1 MNKIKISSAI
11 SICVFLAFLSFLSPF
26 LLFQRAGASEEAE
39 MALEPNQYDHFS
51 VLDSFLMV
59 QNNSAVANNSHLLDI
74 NNYKAKLDTVYVFV
88 TAYSS
93 DPAETNG
100 DPFITASGSFVHWG
114 TAATN
119 FLPFGTKIQIPE
131 IFGDE
136 IFIIKDRMHRSRRY
150 VVDIWHPSKDGAVNF
165 GAHLTYIKILKN

>member
-1 MNKIKISSAI
+1 MSKIKISSAI
-11 SICVFLAFLSFLSPF
+11 SICVFFAFLSFLSPL
-26 LLFQRAGASEEAE
+26 LLFQKAGASEE
-39 MALEPNQYDHFS
+39 LEIISEPIQPN

-59 QNNSAVANNSHLLDI
+59 QNNSVVANNSHLLDVSD
-74 NNYKAKLDTVYVFV
+74 YRAELDTVYVFV

-93 DPAETNG
+93 DPEETDE

-136 IFIIKDRMHRSRRY
+136 VFIIKDRMHRSRRY
-150 VVDIWHPSKDGAVNF
+150 VVDIWHPSKEGAVNF
-165 GAHLTYIKILKN
+165 GAHLTYIKVLKNEI